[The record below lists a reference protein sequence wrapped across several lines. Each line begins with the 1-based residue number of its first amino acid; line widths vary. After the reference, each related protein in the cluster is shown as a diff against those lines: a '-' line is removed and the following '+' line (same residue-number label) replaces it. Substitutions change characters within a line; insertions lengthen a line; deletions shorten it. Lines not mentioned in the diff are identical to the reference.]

1 MNIFAKRIVSL
12 LPFRWQQN
20 IKRKYFAFN
29 IHNRSFKAD
38 EPDYEVLE
46 HYISEGDW
54 VIDVGANVGHY
65 SLKFS
70 KLVGASGRVFA
81 IEPVPET
88 FEILASNVQ
97 LFPFKNV
104 TLFNVAASWQ
114 PAIVGMKVPSFSFGI
129 KNYYR
134 ASITDKKTELEVYCV
149 PIDALPM
156 YNPVRMIKIDA
167 EGHEL
172 QVLHGMNGLLVRDK
186 PLLIV
191 ETSSQS
197 VFDYLKEIGYKKNRL
212 KDSPNYLFEISKR

>member
-12 LPFRWQQN
+12 LPFRWQQG

-29 IHNRSFKAD
+29 IHNRNFKAD

-46 HYISEGDW
+46 HYIYEGDW

-88 FEILASNVQ
+88 FEILTSNVQ

-104 TLFNVAASWQ
+104 TLFNVAASSG
-114 PAIVGMKVPSFSFGI
+114 PAISCMKIPFFSFGL
-129 KNYYR
+129 KNFYR
-134 ASITDKKTELEVYCV
+134 ASITDKKTDLNVYCV
-149 PIDALPM
+149 PIDALPIC
-156 YNPVRMIKIDA
+156 NSVRLIKIDA

-172 QVLHGMNGLLVRDK
+172 QVLHGMKSLLVRDK
-186 PLLIV
+186 PFLIV
-191 ETSSQS
+191 ETSSES

-212 KDSPNYLFEISKR
+212 KDSPNYFFEISKG